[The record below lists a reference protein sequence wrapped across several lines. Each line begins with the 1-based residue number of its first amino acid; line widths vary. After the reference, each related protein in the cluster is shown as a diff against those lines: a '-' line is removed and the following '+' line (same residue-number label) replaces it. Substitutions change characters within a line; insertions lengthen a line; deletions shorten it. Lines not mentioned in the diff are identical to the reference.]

1 MSLRIYIYS
10 NKILV
15 MNRADINY
23 GVDIT
28 NKCENIFKKLNIKLL

>member
-15 MNRADINY
+15 MNRFDINY

-28 NKCENIFKKLNIKLL
+28 NKCENILKKLNIKLL